1 MLAEPVLAVLLFSS
15 LAALLAVLG
24 VLPFVSGRRP
34 AAVWIAGAYALAS
47 GLMLGAG
54 YLLMSRG
61 LERGALSVVVGAAV
75 GVLYAWWIK
84 RYTGAH
90 VYDRRPEAAEDEGMA
105 YKLLLENMLHAAA
118 EGVAIG
124 VAMVLEIK
132 LGVFV
137 ALALAVHN
145 IGESM
150 ALTDGLSRR
159 GISVS
164 EAAGLCVGT
173 NVPQPLLALA
183 VFALDPVL
191 AGLLPAALGFA
202 AGALV
207 FLVLTELLPASY
219 ERASGTVIALVVSA
233 TAGAVILLEDFF
245 V

>member
-1 MLAEPVLAVLLFSS
+1 MPDEPVLAVLLFSS
-15 LAALLAVLG
+15 LAALLAALG
-24 VLPFVSGRRP
+24 VLPFATGRRP
-34 AAVWIAGAYALAS
+34 TAVWIASAYALAS

-54 YLLMSRG
+54 HLLMSRG
-61 LERGALSVVVGAAV
+61 LERGDVSVVAGAAA
-75 GVLYAWWIK
+75 GVLYSWWIK

-90 VYDRRPEAAEDEGMA
+90 IDDRRPEAAEDEGMA

-150 ALTDGLSRR
+150 ALTDALRRR
-159 GISVS
+159 GISIG

-191 AGLLPAALGFA
+191 TGLLPAALGFA
-202 AGALV
+202 SGALV

-219 ERASGTVIALVVSA
+219 ERARGSMIALVVSA
-233 TAGAVILLEDFF
+233 TAGVVILLEDFF